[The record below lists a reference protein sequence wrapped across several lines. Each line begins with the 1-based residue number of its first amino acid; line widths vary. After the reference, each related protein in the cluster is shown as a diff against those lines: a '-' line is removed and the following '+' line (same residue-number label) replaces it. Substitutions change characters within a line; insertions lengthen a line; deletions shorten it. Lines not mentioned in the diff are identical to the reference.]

1 MMENMKEFDLDIR
14 YFIYQTF
21 SKTAKPPTTI
31 EVAEQLK
38 APISEIEKSLDR
50 LAAGHQIALA
60 PGSHSI
66 WMAHPFSGIPTN
78 FAVEVNGKKYRGN

>member
-21 SKTAKPPTTI
+21 SNTTKPPTTI
-31 EVAEQLK
+31 EVADHLRVS
-38 APISEIEKSLDR
+38 ISEVENSLDR
-50 LAAGHQIALA
+50 LADAHHIALA
-60 PGSHSI
+60 PGSYSI

-78 FAVEVNGKKYRGN
+78 FVAEIDGKKYWGN